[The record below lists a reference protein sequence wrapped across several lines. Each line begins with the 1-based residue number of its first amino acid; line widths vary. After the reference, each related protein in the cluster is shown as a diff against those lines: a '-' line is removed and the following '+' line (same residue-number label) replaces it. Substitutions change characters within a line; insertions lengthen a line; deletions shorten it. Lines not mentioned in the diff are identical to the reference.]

1 MHSFWQMSSFFC
13 RAWYSAIGI
22 VAYNGVALWFGKRW
36 CLSMGIGVLE
46 TWKVTVIA
54 CKADCELAVFFAIL
68 LEAAFAAC
76 RVFAVFLVEVSH
88 THSPLGVSA
97 S

>member
-1 MHSFWQMSSFFC
+1 
-13 RAWYSAIGI
+13 
-22 VAYNGVALWFGKRW
+22 
-36 CLSMGIGVLE
+36 MGICVLE
-46 TWKVTVIA
+46 SWKVTVIA

>member
-1 MHSFWQMSSFFC
+1 
-13 RAWYSAIGI
+13 
-22 VAYNGVALWFGKRW
+22 
-36 CLSMGIGVLE
+36 MGIGVLE

-68 LEAAFAAC
+68 FEAAFAARC
-76 RVFAVFLVEVSH
+76 VFAVFLVEVSH